1 MTSTT
6 NYGVIFSTTKI
17 TTHEAGETTAQA
29 GTIPANMFGV
39 KLSTAPRHDVV
50 ITLNIDDAT
59 EAVFK
64 SNNKTT
70 GTLTF
75 TPDNWNIWQGV
86 AVQGVDDDPID
97 SDITYNISS
106 SVKSD
111 DLNYDGMRSGTGVA
125 VANIIGT
132 NLDNDQGH
140 EYFGDR
146 SNDYLVGSNGAD
158 DMYGDYGRDELHG
171 GNADDRVYGGYGD
184 DVLFGD
190 AGDDQ
195 LEGEQGDDKLN
206 GGDGDDTLIG
216 GTGNDKLA
224 GGNGND
230 SLDGSVGKDI
240 MDGGNGADTYYVDN
254 ALDVVSDS
262 GTDVGVV
269 DTVNIAAYVSSTF
282 KYTLGVGIENAVL
295 NEEAKDADLSGN
307 LSDNNLSGNS
317 FDNQMDGGAGTDN
330 LNGGAGNDNLA
341 GGLGNDKLLGGV
353 GTDTLNGG
361 DGIDNLDGGLGN
373 DKLLGGLGTDTLN
386 GGDGTD
392 NLDGGLGNDK
402 LLGGLGTDT
411 LNGGEG
417 TDNLDG
423 GTGND
428 LLCGGNG
435 TDKLTGGAGIDRFDF
450 NASIEIGKGS
460 VRDSITDFSHS
471 QGDRIDFA
479 GIDANTKVGGDQGF
493 IYIGA
498 KAFTGV
504 AGQLDYFNGILS
516 ADTNGDKVADFELS
530 IVLVGG
536 TSSLVNADFV
546 L

>member
-6 NYGVIFSTTKI
+6 AGITFSTSKI
-17 TTHEAGETTAQA
+17 ITHEAGETTAQA

-39 KLSTAPRHDVV
+39 KLTTAPRHDVV
-50 ITLNIDDAT
+50 ITLKIDDAT

-64 SNNKTT
+64 GVNKTT

-86 AVQGVDDDPID
+86 AVQGVDDGVID
-97 SDITYNISS
+97 GDITYNISS

-125 VANIIGT
+125 VANINGT
-132 NLDNDQGH
+132 NLDNDQGGK
-140 EYFGDR
+140 YYGDK

-171 GNADDRVYGGYGD
+171 GNADDRVYGGYED

-195 LEGEQGDDKLN
+195 IEGEQGDDKLN
-206 GGDGDDTLIG
+206 GGDGNDTLIG

-224 GGNGND
+224 GGNGDD

-307 LSDNNLSGNS
+307 LGDNNLSGNS
-317 FDNQMDGGAGTDN
+317 FDNQMDGGAGTDILNGGAGNDNIAGGLGNDKLLGGVGTDTLNGGDGTDN
-330 LNGGAGNDNLA
+330 LDGGAGNDNLA

-361 DGIDNLDGGLGN
+361 DG
-373 DKLLGGLGTDTLN
+373 
-386 GGDGTD
+386 
-392 NLDGGLGNDK
+392 
-402 LLGGLGTDT
+402 
-411 LNGGEG
+411 

-435 TDKLTGGAGIDRFDF
+435 TDKLNGGAGTDRFDF

-460 VRDSITDFSHS
+460 GRDSITDFSHS

-493 IYIGA
+493 IYLGA
-498 KAFTGV
+498 TAFTGV
-504 AGQLDYFNGILS
+504 AGQLDYFNGILA

-536 TSSLVNADFV
+536 TSLVSADFV